1 MKTWL
6 RGCALFLCLLLAPF
20 FSGTAQA
27 AASCTVGVTPLA
39 FGLYAA
45 PGGAL
50 VDSSASVQIN
60 CTPEYLLLAC
70 KTSYTLSLSLG
81 NHASGNQRRMAAT
94 VSSGTGYLGYGL
106 FSDSQRQ
113 QPWGDGGASGARV
126 GGTITTS
133 LLSLVCLPGSRS
145 HTVYGRIPASQN
157 VPAGGYS
164 DSVVLTVT
172 Y

>member
-1 MKTWL
+1 MKNLL
-6 RGCALFLCLLLAPF
+6 RGFALFLLLAPF

-27 AASCTVGVTPLA
+27 AASCGVSVTPLA
-39 FGLYAA
+39 FGPYAS
-45 PGGAL
+45 PGGAQ
-50 VDSSASVQIN
+50 VDSSASVLVS

-70 KTSYTLSLSLG
+70 KSSYTLSLSLG
-81 NHASGNQRRMAAT
+81 SQASANQRRMAAT
-94 VSSGTGYLGYGL
+94 VSTGTGYLGYGL

-133 LLSLVCLPGSRS
+133 LLALVCLPGNRS

-157 VPAGGYS
+157 VPAGVYA
-164 DSVVLTVT
+164 DNVVLTVT